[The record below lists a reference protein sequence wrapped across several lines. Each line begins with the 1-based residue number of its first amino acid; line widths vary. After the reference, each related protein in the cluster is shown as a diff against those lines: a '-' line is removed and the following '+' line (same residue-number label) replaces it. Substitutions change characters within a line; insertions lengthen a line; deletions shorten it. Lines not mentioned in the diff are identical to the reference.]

1 MTAPRTATAV
11 IEPATPADRDA
22 VIALFASDL
31 QDLRL
36 PVDRDG
42 LRQVFDHFIADARAV
57 MLVARSAPGGVPV
70 GVLVANRVPSVKFSG
85 WSLWI
90 EELYVDPTARQGGLG
105 RALVLRLLDLARSE
119 QARGIDLEAYHGN
132 APAAL
137 LYRSL
142 GFRRLGRERFH
153 YRLEWERDDER
164 AAAADVTSA

>member
-1 MTAPRTATAV
+1 MPEPRIATAV
-11 IEPATPADRDA
+11 IEPATSRDRDA
-22 VIALFASDL
+22 VVALFAADL
-31 QDLRL
+31 TDLRL
-36 PVDRDG
+36 PVDDEA
-42 LRQVFDHFIADARAV
+42 LRQVFDHFVTDARAV
-57 MLVARSAPGGVPV
+57 LLVARSAPATPPV

-90 EELYVDPTARQGGLG
+90 EELYVSPLARQQGLG
-105 RALVLRLLDLARSE
+105 RALVLHLLELARHE

-153 YRLEWERDDER
+153 YRLEWEREDER
-164 AAAADVTSA
+164 APVDTTSTT

>member
-1 MTAPRTATAV
+1 MPEPRIATAV
-11 IEPATPADRDA
+11 IEPATSLDRDA
-22 VIALFASDL
+22 VVALFAADL
-31 QDLRL
+31 TDLRL
-36 PVDRDG
+36 PVDLDG
-42 LRQVFDHFIADARAV
+42 LRQVFDHFVDDARAV
-57 MLVARSAPGGVPV
+57 LLVARSAPSMPPV

-90 EELYVDPTARQGGLG
+90 EELYVSPLARQQGLG
-105 RALVLRLLDLARSE
+105 RALVLHLLDLARQE
-119 QARGIDLEAYHGN
+119 HARGIDLEAYHGN

-164 AAAADVTSA
+164 APVDAATTT